1 MNKYEKPII
10 IKSNDIAE
18 GVFTAS
24 GEASCYTT
32 SAYIHQRPETGRGDY
47 RIQINAQHTADHTRE
62 KQILTVEFNQPV
74 TFKWS
79 QGNLIGGDGSAII
92 EIELHYHQNPNDN
105 IGFGDLTV
113 ESDPGLEILSANITD

>member
-1 MNKYEKPII
+1 MYEKPNIVE
-10 IKSNDIAE
+10 SNEIAE
-18 GVFTAS
+18 GVYTAS
-24 GEASCYTT
+24 GSNQGCYTV

-47 RIQINAQHTADHTRE
+47 RIQINGKHTSDHTRD

-79 QGNLIGGDGSAII
+79 QGTLIGGDGSAII
-92 EIELHYHQNPNDN
+92 EIELYYHQNPNDN

-113 ESDPGLEILSANITD
+113 ESDPGLEILSVNITD